1 MFVFKPIA
9 AIAITIKNLLK
20 SLIGAVIVVGKLNTV
35 VIIDAKTKKRIKYG
49 KIFLRFTLLLF
60 FSLSRVRL
68 KARTRVIGMI
78 ASVLVSLTIVAWS
91 NVLLPWIPSQ
101 AVAVAVTDEV
111 SLTALPAN
119 NPKPSFERPRIP
131 PNVGK
136 INAAKIL
143 NRKITEIAWAIS
155 SSSASIT
162 GAVAAIAEPPQI
174 DEPTPIYVAI
184 FDGIFKSLHNT

>member
-1 MFVFKPIA
+1 MFVFNPIA

-91 NVLLPWIPSQ
+91 NVLLP
-101 AVAVAVTDEV
+101 
-111 SLTALPAN
+111 
-119 NPKPSFERPRIP
+119 
-131 PNVGK
+131 
-136 INAAKIL
+136 
-143 NRKITEIAWAIS
+143 
-155 SSSASIT
+155 
-162 GAVAAIAEPPQI
+162 
-174 DEPTPIYVAI
+174 
-184 FDGIFKSLHNT
+184 